1 MKKYI
6 LLFALSVFILSAVG
20 QEDNESKKTGK
31 QLIVPQQVL
40 KAFQTKYP
48 QATKVEWEQETPGQ
62 YEAEF
67 VVAEIETSAVWDEEG
82 ILLEEESAVEQAALP
97 QAIKD
102 ALAAD
107 FKDCKINEAEKV
119 TANDVVT
126 FEMEAKCG
134 KKKCELV
141 FDTNGKLIEKEEK
154 KADEDKD

>member
-1 MKKYI
+1 MKQSSWSPK
-6 LLFALSVFILSAVG
+6 LRLQPFG
-20 QEDNESKKTGK
+20 TKKRM
-31 QLIVPQQVL
+31 
-40 KAFQTKYP
+40 
-48 QATKVEWEQETPGQ
+48 
-62 YEAEF
+62 
-67 VVAEIETSAVWDEEG
+67 
-82 ILLEEESAVEQAALP
+82 LLEEESAVEQAALP

>member
-48 QATKVEWEQETPGQ
+48 QAAKLEWEQETPGQ

-67 VVAEIETSAVWDEEG
+67 VNSGTETSAVYDEEG
-82 ILLEEESAVEQAALP
+82 ILLEEETAMEQASLP
-97 QAIKD
+97 QPVKD
-102 ALAAD
+102 ALAGD
-107 FKDCKINEAEKV
+107 FKKCKINEVEKV

-141 FDTNGKLIEKEEK
+141 FDNNGKLLEKEEM